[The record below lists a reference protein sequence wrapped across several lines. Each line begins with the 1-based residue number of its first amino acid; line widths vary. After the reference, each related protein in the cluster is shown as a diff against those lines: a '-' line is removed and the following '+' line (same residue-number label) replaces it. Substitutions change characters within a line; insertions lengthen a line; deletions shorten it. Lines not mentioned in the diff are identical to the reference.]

1 MLECY
6 CSIVRNVDIQNVAV
20 KKVHSG
26 GLRGWIDLNLIESGG
41 NNAGYTHYSFDGSS
55 HLQNVTPK
63 VGVSNKEGII
73 SLFGLFLN

>member
-1 MLECY
+1 MLESY
-6 CSIVRNVDIQNVAV
+6 CSIVRNVDIQNVAE
-20 KKVHSG
+20 KKVLSG

-41 NNAGYTHYSFDGSS
+41 NNAGSTHYSFDGSS